1 MSTTMMMSAE
11 GWATDVT
18 RLCERLAER
27 LAREGAPFPGAGAV
41 ALAVRG
47 GAGVD
52 RSTFAAQLGL
62 DPHELALAENGALP
76 YEQLPEAIRQLASSE
91 SRLDLDRLLGRG

>member
-1 MSTTMMMSAE
+1 MSATTTMQPE
-11 GWATDVT
+11 TWPTDVT

-27 LAREGAPFPGAGAV
+27 LAGQGAPFPVAGAV

-52 RSTFAAQLGL
+52 RTHFAAELGL
-62 DPHELALAENGALP
+62 DPAELARAERGELP
-76 YEQLPEAIRQLASSE
+76 FEQLPEVIRLMATTDA
-91 SRLDLDRLLGRG
+91 RLDLDRLLGH

>member
-1 MSTTMMMSAE
+1 MSTTMMRSE

-27 LAREGAPFPGAGAV
+27 LAAEGAPFPVAGAV

-47 GAGVD
+47 EAGVD
-52 RSTFAAQLGL
+52 RVTFADELGI
-62 DPHELALAENGALP
+62 DPQELEHIEGGTVP
-76 YEQLPEAIRQLASSE
+76 FDQLPEVIRLMAATN
-91 SRLDLDRLLGRG
+91 SRLDLDHLLGCW